1 MLPQGGAVAE
11 QATLAGP
18 MVVGTLGRLEEVK
31 PDGTGRQTLSAEF
44 PPATVLPARAGAP
57 LVALGGGAVV
67 KIDRNGTVTS
77 LTPGGFQAG
86 GAARRG
92 DDVLACG
99 RRPLPP
105 GERSAARA
113 AGRDQTTAAPA
124 LLLPGTT
131 GRATVL
137 ALGCPVSWAAAADVV
152 AGAGGPQVA
161 YRRTTRGASVL
172 AGPHGGP
179 LGLTVSLRAVT
190 SFAVAVASAGA
201 MYLRAAGES
210 VLSDRLGSAPPS
222 ASGLGVAQ
230 RVAGKR
236 DLRGLD
242 ATLRAAMP
250 ALPPLEVPVTQLET
264 AEPTALGRPGSTQ
277 PARTRQTAR
286 LVSRSGLCQHLVV
299 VRGRCPGPTSR
310 STPRPSA
317 RTASHGRRR

>member
-1 MLPQGGAVAE
+1 
-11 QATLAGP
+11 
-18 MVVGTLGRLEEVK
+18 
-31 PDGTGRQTLSAEF
+31 
-44 PPATVLPARAGAP
+44 P

-286 LVSRSGLCQHLVV
+286 LGQPVRPLPAPRRRARPLPRADLAGRPRRGGDLGAGSRQ
-299 VRGRCPGPTSR
+299 
-310 STPRPSA
+310 A
-317 RTASHGRRR
+317 AHGRRGRARRRGPRRERRRTAGEGDHGLPAHPGRPLVVGVANCWPMGRRT